1 MRIELQALNN
11 PNDTS
16 FGGSMVVQEP
26 RFTIGRGEN
35 CSWVIKDSRRVV
47 SKHHCS
53 LEQRDDGVVLV
64 DKSTN
69 GVSVG
74 GVAVDRQ
81 YGQQLSDGDI
91 IEIADYHFRIS
102 IQKTAALRPQPS
114 PDLLSGPSLTSIL
127 SDIAPGGV
135 GANSKLPGESH
146 DELFDSPA
154 KAASPEGIGVSD
166 IGWDGPPE
174 TEVDIIKPYRASRPS
189 ALADRIEQTP
199 TANSLFDLPVV
210 RPILPDNW
218 DSDHDQPT
226 PIQPVISPEPH
237 AFHEQRIP
245 EPAAPI
251 ASVPVNSMAS
261 APIPNM
267 ASTPIQDQTRL
278 LQAFLEGAGL
288 DASVSRDLNAEQFLT
303 KAGAAL
309 RIALVELYEMHVGK
323 NASAARLELEG
334 IVMETPW
341 IFSVA
346 GQKDDQLM
354 NRIVEFINEAEGK
367 DMKLIERD
375 FRSITGYQT
384 ALSASVLD
392 FIGEVQQAI
401 DPAAL
406 ASKTKAKAIPALR
419 KAALWDEFL
428 ASTTLFEGQQSGK
441 PKPALMKLLRKFFS
455 QP

>member
-1 MRIELQALNN
+1 MRIELQALSN

-16 FGGSMVVQEP
+16 FSGSMVVQDA

-47 SKHHCS
+47 SKHHCT
-53 LEQRDDGVVLV
+53 LEQRDDGVFLI

-74 GVAVDRQ
+74 GIAVDRQ
-81 YGQQLSDGDI
+81 YGQRLSDGDT
-91 IEIADYHFRIS
+91 IEIADYRFRIA
-102 IQKTAALRPQPS
+102 IQKAGAVRTQQQTNSA
-114 PDLLSGPSLTSIL
+114 DLLSGPSLTSIL

-135 GANSKLPGESH
+135 SATSKLPGESH
-146 DELFDSPA
+146 DELFDGPA
-154 KAASPEGIGVSD
+154 KPTSREALGAVD
-166 IGWDGPPE
+166 IGWDGPPV
-174 TEVDIIKPYRASRPS
+174 TEVDIVKPYRTSRPS

-218 DSDHDQPT
+218 DSDDEEPLSASPVTPT
-226 PIQPVISPEPH
+226 ASYTAPQQQFVPAPVEKPVYAVQIEP
-237 AFHEQRIP
+237 Q
-245 EPAAPI
+245 
-251 ASVPVNSMAS
+251 
-261 APIPNM
+261 PIPY
-267 ASTPIQDQTRL
+267 SDSRL
-278 LQAFLEGAGL
+278 VTAFLEGAGL
-288 DASVSRDLNAEQFLT
+288 DTTSLPDIDQEQLMR

-309 RIALVELYEMHVGK
+309 KIAFVELYEMHVGK

-334 IVMETPW
+334 IVGETPW
-341 IFSVA
+341 IFSLA
-346 GQKDDQLM
+346 GQKNDQLM
-354 NRIVEFINEAEGK
+354 DGIIEFIGEAEPA

-375 FRSITGYQT
+375 FQSIINYQT
-384 ALSASVLD
+384 ALSAAVLD

-406 ASKTKAKAIPALR
+406 STKAKAKAIPALR

-428 ASTTLFEGQQSGK
+428 ASSTLFEGQQSGK
-441 PKPALMKLLRKFFS
+441 PKPALMKLLRKFFP